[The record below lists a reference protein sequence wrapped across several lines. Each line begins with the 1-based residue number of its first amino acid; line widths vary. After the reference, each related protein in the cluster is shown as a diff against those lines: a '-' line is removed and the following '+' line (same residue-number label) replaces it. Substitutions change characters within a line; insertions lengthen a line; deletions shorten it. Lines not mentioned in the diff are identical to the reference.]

1 MIENKKT
8 EFAKKGKGF
17 IGEFKTFVSRG
28 NVMDLSVGI
37 IIGSAFTAV
46 VTALTSNV
54 LMPIIGVALGG
65 VNFSTLA
72 ITFGSASIGYG
83 AFIQAVFNFFII
95 ALTVFLLVKALN
107 VITRKKEEKKE
118 PSKHSEELLIL
129 TEIRD
134 LLKNQQ
140 GK

>member
-1 MIENKKT
+1 MKDDKKID
-8 EFAKKGKGF
+8 FAKKGKGI
-17 IGEFKTFVSRG
+17 IGEFKTFVTKG

-37 IIGSAFTAV
+37 IVGSAFTAV

-118 PSKHSEELLIL
+118 PSKPSDELLVL

>member
-1 MIENKKT
+1 MKEDKKID
-8 EFAKKGKGF
+8 FAKKGKGI
-17 IGEFKTFVSRG
+17 IGEFKTFVTKG

-37 IIGSAFTAV
+37 IVGSAFTAV

-118 PSKHSEELLIL
+118 PSKPSDELLVL

-140 GK
+140 EK

>member
-1 MIENKKT
+1 MKEDKKID
-8 EFAKKGKGF
+8 FAKKGKGI
-17 IGEFKTFVSRG
+17 IGEFKTFVTKG

-37 IIGSAFTAV
+37 IVGSAFTAV

>member
-1 MIENKKT
+1 MKDDKKID
-8 EFAKKGKGF
+8 FAKKGKGI
-17 IGEFKTFVSRG
+17 IGEFKTFVTKG

-37 IIGSAFTAV
+37 IVGSAFTAV

-118 PSKHSEELLIL
+118 PSKPSDELLVL

-140 GK
+140 EK

>member
-1 MIENKKT
+1 MEKDIKT
-8 EFAKKGKGF
+8 GLAHRGKGF
-17 IGEFKTFVSRG
+17 IGEFKTFVSKG

-37 IIGSAFTAV
+37 IVGSAFTAV

-65 VNFSTLA
+65 VDFSTLA
-72 ITFGSASIGYG
+72 IKFGSASIGYG
-83 AFIQAVFNFFII
+83 AFIQAVINFFLI
-95 ALTVFLLVKALN
+95 ALTVFLLVKGLN

-118 PSKHSEELLIL
+118 PTKPSDELLIL

-134 LLKNQQ
+134 LLKMQQ
-140 GK
+140 EK

>member
-1 MIENKKT
+1 MNKEKT
-8 EFAKKGKGF
+8 NKITQTGKGL
-17 IGEFKTFVSRG
+17 IGEFKIFVTKG

-37 IIGSAFTAV
+37 IVGSAFTAV

-65 VNFSTLA
+65 VDFSTLA
-72 ITFGSASIGYG
+72 ITFGKASIGYG

-95 ALTVFLLVKALN
+95 AFTVFLLVKGLN

-118 PSKHSEELLIL
+118 PSKPSDELLIL
-129 TEIRD
+129 SEIRD
-134 LLKNQQ
+134 LLKKQQ
-140 GK
+140 EK

>member
-1 MIENKKT
+1 MEEDKKT
-8 EFAKKGKGF
+8 KFAQKGKGL
-17 IGEFKTFVSRG
+17 IGEFKTFVTRG

-37 IIGSAFTAV
+37 IVGSAFTAV

-65 VNFSTLA
+65 IDFSTLA

-95 ALTVFLLVKALN
+95 ALTVFLLVKGLN

-118 PSKHSEELLIL
+118 PSKPSDEIVIL

-140 GK
+140 EK

>member
-1 MIENKKT
+1 MKEDKKID
-8 EFAKKGKGF
+8 FAKKGKGI
-17 IGEFKTFVSRG
+17 IGEFKTFVTKG

-37 IIGSAFTAV
+37 IVGSAFTAV

-140 GK
+140 EK

>member
-65 VNFSTLA
+65 VDFSKLA
-72 ITFGSASIGYG
+72 ITFRSASIGYG
-83 AFIQAVFNFFII
+83 SFIQSVLNFFLI
-95 ALTVFLLVKALN
+95 ALTVFFLVKGMN

-118 PSKHSEELLIL
+118 PSKLSDEILIL

-134 LLKNQQ
+134 LLKMQQ
-140 GK
+140 EK

>member
-1 MIENKKT
+1 MKDDKKID
-8 EFAKKGKGF
+8 FAKKGKGI
-17 IGEFKTFVSRG
+17 IGEFKTFVTKG

-37 IIGSAFTAV
+37 IVGSAFTAV

>member
-1 MIENKKT
+1 MEEDKKT
-8 EFAKKGKGF
+8 KIAQKGKGL
-17 IGEFKTFVSRG
+17 IGEFKTFVTRG

-37 IIGSAFTAV
+37 IVGSAFTAV

-65 VNFSTLA
+65 VDFSTLA

-95 ALTVFLLVKALN
+95 ALTVFLLVKGLN

-118 PSKHSEELLIL
+118 PSKPSDEIVIL

-140 GK
+140 EK

>member
-1 MIENKKT
+1 
-8 EFAKKGKGF
+8 
-17 IGEFKTFVSRG
+17 
-28 NVMDLSVGI
+28 
-37 IIGSAFTAV
+37 
-46 VTALTSNV
+46 
-54 LMPIIGVALGG
+54 MPIIGVALGG